1 MCFYAVSD
9 HFTTKISLWSNFK
22 NIWATFSQKL
32 LPQSRPNSNE
42 AHDLLTLLRKGTIVI
57 CDLHRYAATFFVA
70 HQNFQQKHL
79 GCAIFFSHCLFP
91 SSLEAFPKGKQC

>member
-57 CDLHRYAATFFVA
+57 CDL
-70 HQNFQQKHL
+70 QKDIL
-79 GCAIFFSHCLFP
+79 SRKNLSYIKKF
-91 SSLEAFPKGKQC
+91 